1 MTDSDVMTLS
11 IQIAQGFYDKRAELM
26 QGLDARDW
34 LDVVVALVGLTCAAI
49 CICRMGRL
57 TDQHR
62 LLPRLSYVGLFT
74 GSFCLVF
81 APWLFGDTYVRA
93 GALIFTL
100 AVIAHLLVIGRD
112 WWHGEPPDNLKT
124 RPGELL

>member
-1 MTDSDVMTLS
+1 MSDSDVMNLS
-11 IQIAQGFYDKRAELM
+11 MQIAHSFYDKRAELM
-26 QGLDARDW
+26 RGLDARDW
-34 LDVVVALVGLTCAAI
+34 LDLAVAAVGLAVAAI
-49 CICRMGRL
+49 CACRMGRL
-57 TDQHR
+57 TPAHR

-100 AVIAHLLVIGRD
+100 AVIAHLLVIVRD